1 MTTKAIEVTIPE
13 ATTELTQVTII
24 DPATIELDPM
34 TEQEAI
40 DTAVSGLRELIEA
53 KYHFCNRY
61 SDMMGERLPAAIK
74 RDQAAR
80 LRYLAAIKVLQ
91 GLTWWEAEQCK

>member
-1 MTTKAIEVTIPE
+1 MTTPVIEAPEIVEPTTQETI
-13 ATTELTQVTII
+13 V
-24 DPATIELDPM
+24 DPATIDL

-40 DTAVSGLRELIEA
+40 DAAVSGLRELIEA

-74 RDQAAR
+74 RDQVAR

-91 GLTWWEAEQCK
+91 GLTWWESKLGD

>member
-1 MTTKAIEVTIPE
+1 MTTKAIEATEAETTTQETIVDPL
-13 ATTELTQVTII
+13 AVEL
-24 DPATIELDPM
+24 

-74 RDQAAR
+74 RDQQQR
-80 LRYLAAIKVLQ
+80 LQYLAAIKVLQ
-91 GLTWWEAEQCK
+91 GLTWWESASPTPGV